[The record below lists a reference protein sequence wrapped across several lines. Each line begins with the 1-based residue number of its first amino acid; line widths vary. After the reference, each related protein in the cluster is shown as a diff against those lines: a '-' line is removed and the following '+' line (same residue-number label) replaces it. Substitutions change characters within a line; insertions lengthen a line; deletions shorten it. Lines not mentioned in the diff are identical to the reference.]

1 MLEILQITEAVL
13 VATAVT
19 LTVVAT
25 PAAIL
30 TGEEI
35 PDIKPL
41 IELIEKDGE
50 DKSYV
55 SFLWKGTRKSSYKD
69 LFVWLSE
76 YDDYSW

>member
-1 MLEILQITEAVL
+1 MFEILQITEAVL

-50 DKSYV
+50 DKS
-55 SFLWKGTRKSSYKD
+55 
-69 LFVWLSE
+69 
-76 YDDYSW
+76 

>member
-50 DKSYV
+50 DKS
-55 SFLWKGTRKSSYKD
+55 
-69 LFVWLSE
+69 
-76 YDDYSW
+76 

>member
-1 MLEILQITEAVL
+1 MLDILQITEAVL

-50 DKSYV
+50 DKS
-55 SFLWKGTRKSSYKD
+55 
-69 LFVWLSE
+69 
-76 YDDYSW
+76 